1 MHKLAKGLKKKKKQK
16 KGKKGAEEDEFDP
29 EELERYR
36 RERAEAQQKAEDSGE
51 QASNAG
57 SDEWKKFQ
65 ALTAGV
71 DSILK
76 KTQGDLDRIK
86 STSFFQRKPPLEEKN
101 RKKREGE
108 DEEDSREECSKKGNK
123 WVGFDEEGNPIEDE
137 PPDFEGDGRGKGERP
152 LVSEDG
158 FVDIPEDNDDQEDSV
173 DEDIFD
179 TTYVDVLQ
187 NIDVK
192 LAYIPDSPT
201 EEEAG
206 DDPFDTTSADKVLKT
221 VDKKGNKLVS
231 LGNAVEVLSGRIDY
245 VSTCKI
251 SRGRRP
257 RLQQDLLLDDFDEA
271 EPPTGNVTA
280 EPVETARTLLDDD
293 SDLPDIPVDLTKLPP
308 VLPRPASPIAT
319 QEAAADVKPVN
330 EPLDIS
336 EFEILKEKNIL
347 EEIPDLDDAE
357 FDLEAAPDEPVKLEE
372 AEDPFGTKEPP
383 EDLVFQTEIVEAS
396 FEAATFVDE
405 EDPFDTTFAEN
416 ILPGKAELKFIEKEL
431 EELPI
436 SEVTISLTDPAGLNR
451 DYETGL
457 LSEDGAR
464 SLQPSQD
471 LLGGSTTDLTQLADQ
486 PIAPVEEIT
495 YVDPFDTSSVQELPP
510 GKTELKFLEKELL
523 GDQAESPGI
532 VEDDDDDDFDPRKEE
547 QVAAPVSKAPPRPP
561 APVAPVVP
569 VVAPVQPVFKVEFNE
584 EEDPTAAPERG
595 RRTSRPEVLE
605 LAPAKAVAF
614 ELPTP
619 SKRPDLLATSEEE
632 KALPSKP
639 LTPYYSQK
647 SIEESL
653 PIEEEEVDV
662 DPFDTSFVAKVA
674 PGKTELKLI
683 ESELLK
689 QESKLPHSVSD
700 HDFSQKSEPGR
711 RQSDFT
717 ATSVRPEDLKFQEV
731 QESVLKKFEE
741 PRVRQPPERQ
751 ESLLDAEVEVDA
763 KPLTPTIENKI
774 EEEELSYED
783 PFDTSIATNILP
795 GKAELKILESELQQ
809 IQEEVPV
816 RPATVNLTAII
827 AAAVPEIDD
836 FDPRA
841 EEKKDPQDF
850 LCINDQGP
858 GDKVLTPLQTSNP
871 AFAEDV
877 DPFDTSFANIAH
889 GKTELRLLESDSAI
903 MDSKGSNP
911 FLMDDYPAEEDSRM
925 AAQASNPF
933 LQDFGDSGG
942 TGAGE
947 NPFLNY
953 TPEPAAYEPAIS
965 VDSTNPFASFGV
977 DTTAPT
983 AGFEPDTTE
992 TPATNIFAS
1001 QLSNILV
1008 TTGSSEN
1015 LFDASQPSK
1024 EIFGQPVEP
1033 PAPAPQPP
1041 APPKNGRNAPSR
1053 PPPPRPQPPPPPAP
1067 PKHTKDLILSVTGA
1081 MDATSNHL
1089 LDRLQATR
1097 TPSPTLMHSP
1107 SPTPEHSFADFLDVD
1122 SNVPDLLSDDNKI
1135 AAMEAPQNRDILDL
1149 FDAPNTD
1156 TTTTTIFSAPMTTG
1170 DAAGVVSG
1178 VAAITTTVQDNPFA
1192 NMAEQEGSL
1201 APGEDAFGGDYSETA
1216 SICSEKRPSI
1226 VSTTGVV
1233 GSDVEDKA
1241 GIALDFSTESPAVP
1255 EPQPTITAAELFST
1269 ATDQLAT
1276 ATAESTFFSVTDT
1289 TTAAP
1294 FGMADTT
1301 TTTPFGMADTTTAP
1315 FGMADT
1321 TTAPFGMAD
1330 TTTTT
1335 PFGMADTA
1343 TSPFTTP
1350 APRPSP
1356 TQPLFA
1362 TGEVAAP
1369 SGPFASDLLG
1379 DFGGLSKDVT
1389 PTSIT
1394 SPLPASE
1401 FPDSESYRPEDQL
1414 DSFAATTKVIESTG
1428 DAFDIF
1434 ASKFDKAAEPDAN
1447 ADPFMDAFGGGP
1459 TAMDTSSDVWG
1470 DSSATGSETAMT
1482 GFGEPAGFDSFLS
1495 MTAPPQE
1502 TKMKRVESAESDE
1515 GPDFSVFIKPKKGD
1529 EAVNI
1534 EGGSVPVLAPP
1545 PKSPQ
1550 NSAYVDSSPRF
1561 NPFDKSGFGQE
1572 AVIPTEAVPTAEMTR
1587 TDSQETPPTPLFDED
1602 VSQPLEDFPRVT
1614 YTGDGWEMQL
1624 RQPNKKKITGQR
1636 FWKKVF
1642 LKLVYQGD
1650 NPVLQLFNNKD
1661 DKDPFQEL
1669 PLLPC
1674 YSVSDIGAQQ
1684 FDQYGKIFTV
1694 KLQYIFYKERPG
1706 VRPGQV
1712 TKAERLTNKLSQFAA
1727 YAIQGDYQGVKEFG
1741 SDLKKLGLPVE
1752 HAPQIS
1758 QLFKLGSQNYE
1769 DLKQFSCAIDEA
1781 LFRLLAHRD
1790 RALTYKME
1798 EVQITVVDELY
1809 VEQSAEGH
1817 VDKQIARVRLF
1828 FLGFLS
1834 GMPDVELGINDMWRQ
1849 GKEVVGRHDIIPVV
1863 TEEWIRLENVEFHA
1877 CVQQDEYERSRII
1890 KFKPPDACYIELMRF
1905 RVRPPKNRELPL
1917 QLKAVMCVTGN
1928 KVELRADILV
1938 PGFASR
1944 KLGQVPCE
1952 DVMVR
1957 FPIPECWIY
1966 LFRVEKHFRYGS
1978 VKSAH
1983 RRTGKIKGIE
1993 RFLGA
1998 VDTLEPQLME
2008 VTSGQAKYEH
2018 QHRAIVWRMPRLPKE
2033 GQGAYTT
2040 HQLVCRMA
2048 LTSYDQIPENLSEYC
2063 YVEFTMPAT
2072 QVSHTTAR
2080 SVSFQNSDSDAPPEK
2095 YVRNLSRHEYRVEI
2109 EHTQGEG
2116 PGAYVS
2122 ATIAKKIPETTPE
2135 VPSEVPEV
2143 HPDSDFDSDS
2153 E

>member
-16 KGKKGAEEDEFDP
+16 KGKKGAEDDEFDP

-36 RERAEAQQKAEDSGE
+36 RERAEAQQKAEQSGE
-51 QASNAG
+51 QASNTV
-57 SDEWKKFQ
+57 SDEWKKFE

-86 STSFFQRKPPLEEKN
+86 STSFFQRKPPLEEK
-101 RKKREGE
+101 KKGE
-108 DEEDSREECSKKGNK
+108 EEEEEEEDQEDSGKKATSKK
-123 WVGFDEEGNPIEDE
+123 WVGFDEEGNPIEEE
-137 PPDFEGDGRGKGERP
+137 PPDFEGKGKKKEEKP
-152 LVSEDG
+152 LVNEDG
-158 FVDIPEDNDDQEDSV
+158 TVDVPDENDDQEGSA

-187 NIDVK
+187 NIDVQ

-201 EEEAG
+201 EEETG
-206 DDPFDTTSADKVLKT
+206 DDPFDTTNADKVLKT
-221 VDKKGNKLVS
+221 VDKKGKKLVS
-231 LGNAVEVLSGRIDY
+231 LGNAVEVLSGRVDY
-245 VSTCKI
+245 VSSCKI
-251 SRGRRP
+251 SKDRRP
-257 RLQQDLLLDDFDEA
+257 RLQQDLLLDDFDETDKPV
-271 EPPTGNVTA
+271 EEVVP
-280 EPVETARTLLDDD
+280 EPVQVEKTLLDDD

-308 VLPRPASPIAT
+308 VLPRPVSPAAP
-319 QEAAADVKPVN
+319 QDNAADSKLSN

-336 EFEILKEKNIL
+336 EFEILKEKTIL

-357 FDLEAAPDEPVKLEE
+357 FDLETAPDEPIRLEE
-372 AEDPFGTKEPP
+372 ADDPFGSKEP
-383 EDLVFQTEIVEAS
+383 ENIDFQSEIVEAS
-396 FEAATFVDE
+396 FEVATFVDE
-405 EDPFDTTFAEN
+405 EDPFDTTFADN
-416 ILPGKAELKFIEKEL
+416 ILPGKTELKFIEKEL
-431 EELPI
+431 EELPT

-457 LSEDGAR
+457 LKEKNDSQ
-464 SLQPSQD
+464 SLQIKKD
-471 LLGGSTTDLTQLADQ
+471 LLGGSTTDLSQLSDQ
-486 PIAPVEEIT
+486 PIAPVEDIT
-495 YVDPFDTSSVQELPP
+495 YVDPFDTSAIEEPPP

-523 GDQAESPGI
+523 GDQTNLSNSLE
-532 VEDDDDDDFDPRKEE
+532 DDDFDPRKDE
-547 QVAAPVSKAPPRPP
+547 QPIVDRPIHSAVPPSRPP
-561 APVAPVVP
+561 LPTVPAVA
-569 VVAPVQPVFKVEFNE
+569 VE
-584 EEDPTAAPERG
+584 PTFAVDFAEQERNDAAESTDRG
-595 RRTSRPEVLE
+595 RRSSRPEVLE
-605 LAPAKAVAF
+605 LAPIKAVAF

-619 SKRPDLLATSEEE
+619 STRPDLLATSEEE
-632 KALPSKP
+632 KTLPSKP

-653 PIEEEEVDV
+653 VIEEEEVDV

-689 QESKLPHSVSD
+689 QESKLSHSLSD
-700 HDFSQKSEPGR
+700 HDFDPRADSEPAR

-717 ATSVRPEDLKFQEV
+717 AASIRPTDLKIGELQ
-731 QESVLKKFEE
+731 SAVLKRFEE
-741 PRVRQPPERQ
+741 QNQPSAPQRQ
-751 ESLLDAEVEVDA
+751 ESLLDAEIEVDA
-763 KPLTPTIENKI
+763 KPLTPKIESKVP
-774 EEEELSYED
+774 EEEEISYDD

-795 GKAELKILESELQQ
+795 GKAELKVLESELEQ
-809 IQEEVPV
+809 ISGEVPV
-816 RPATVNLTAII
+816 RPVPINLTAIVSTT
-827 AAAVPEIDD
+827 VPEIDD

-841 EEKKDPQDF
+841 EEKESTDF
-850 LCINDQGP
+850 LCIGDQDP
-858 GDKVLTPLQTSNP
+858 GAKVLTPIQNES
-871 AFAEDV
+871 FALEEEV
-877 DPFDTSFANIAH
+877 DPFDTSFATIGP
-889 GKTELRLLESDSAI
+889 GKTELKLLESELINKLSDN
-903 MDSKGSNP
+903 MDPKGGNP
-911 FLMDDYPAEEDSRM
+911 FLMDDYESESSNALSG
-925 AAQASNPF
+925 QTSNPF
-933 LQDFGDSGG
+933 LQDFTDTEA

-947 NPFLNY
+947 NPFLNFTGDQSY
-953 TPEPAAYEPAIS
+953 QSTVI
-965 VDSTNPFASFGV
+965 VDSTNPFASFV
-977 DTTAPT
+977 TDAPESSTT
-983 AGFEPDTTE
+983 D
-992 TPATNIFAS
+992 TPATDIFTSQTTNIF
-1001 QLSNILV
+1001 V
-1008 TTGSSEN
+1008 TPGDEAGTD
-1015 LFDASQPSK
+1015 LFDAAAPSQTS
-1024 EIFGQPVEP
+1024 EDIFGQSATPA
-1033 PAPAPQPP
+1033 APAQ
-1041 APPKNGRNAPSR
+1041 PKNGKMPPSR
-1053 PPPPRPQPPPPPAP
+1053 PPPPRPQPPPPP
-1067 PKHTKDLILSVTGA
+1067 KNTKDLILSVTGA

-1107 SPTPEHSFADFLDVD
+1107 SPTPEHSFADLLDVD
-1122 SNVPDLLSDDNKI
+1122 SNVPDLMPDDSKV
-1135 AAMEAPQNRDILDL
+1135 MEPSKNQDIMDL

-1156 TTTTTIFSAPMTTG
+1156 TTSAPIFSTAMTTG
-1170 DAAGVVSG
+1170 DTTSLVTG
-1178 VAAITTTVQDNPFA
+1178 VASMQDNPFA
-1192 NMAEQEGSL
+1192 SMTEQTTS
-1201 APGEDAFGGDYSETA
+1201 AAQAEDAFGSDYAETA
-1216 SICSEKRPSI
+1216 NVISEKRPSI
-1226 VSTTGVV
+1226 TSTTGVL
-1233 GSDVEDKA
+1233 GTEPERKSSI
-1241 GIALDFSTESPAVP
+1241 GIDFVTEATANAETQPSTA
-1255 EPQPTITAAELFST
+1255 AAELFSSST
-1269 ATDQLAT
+1269 TEELPT
-1276 ATAESTFFSVTDT
+1276 VTAESTFFSATQTTPSPSFGVTET
-1289 TTAAP
+1289 TSAP
-1294 FGMADTT
+1294 FSSI
-1301 TTTPFGMADTTTAP
+1301 
-1315 FGMADT
+1315 
-1321 TTAPFGMAD
+1321 
-1330 TTTTT
+1330 
-1335 PFGMADTA
+1335 A
-1343 TSPFTTP
+1343 TQPPDS
-1350 APRPSP
+1350 
-1356 TQPLFA
+1356 QPLFA
-1362 TGEVAAP
+1362 TAETTLPPSQP

-1379 DFGGLSKDVT
+1379 DFGEPTKDT
-1389 PTSIT
+1389 TTMRST
-1394 SPLPASE
+1394 SPIPGAE
-1401 FPDSESYRPEDQL
+1401 FPVSEVYKPEEQL
-1414 DSFAATTKVIESTG
+1414 DNFAATAKAIETTG
-1428 DAFDIF
+1428 DAFDVF
-1434 ASKFDKAAEPDAN
+1434 ASKFDKAAESDTN
-1447 ADPFMDAFGGGP
+1447 ADPFLDAFAAGGP

-1470 DSSATGSETAMT
+1470 DSSATGSETAAT
-1482 GFGEPAGFDSFLS
+1482 GFGEADGFDSFLS
-1495 MTAPPQE
+1495 MTAPPPE
-1502 TKMKRVESAESDE
+1502 PTVKRTESADSDE
-1515 GPDFSVFIKPKKGD
+1515 GPDFSVFIKPK
-1529 EAVNI
+1529 EADQTGTT
-1534 EGGSVPVLAPP
+1534 EGAAVPVLAPP

-1550 NSAYVDSSPRF
+1550 NTAYGDSSPRF
-1561 NPFDKSGFGQE
+1561 NPFDKSGFAQD
-1572 AVIPTEAVPTAEMTR
+1572 AIAPTETAQPAEMTR

-1602 VSQPLEDFPRVT
+1602 VSQPLEDFPRIT
-1614 YTGDGWEMQL
+1614 HTGDGWDMQL

-1636 FWKKVF
+1636 FWKKIFVR
-1642 LKLVYQGD
+1642 LVYQGD
-1650 NPVLQLFNNKD
+1650 SPALHLFNSKD

-1669 PLLPC
+1669 LLLPC

-1758 QLFKLGSQNYE
+1758 QLLKLGSQNYE
-1769 DLKQFSCAIDEA
+1769 DMKLFSCAIEEA
-1781 LFRLLAHRD
+1781 LFRLPAHRD

-1798 EVQITVVDELY
+1798 EVQISVVDELY
-1809 VEQSAEGH
+1809 VEQNAEGH

-1877 CVQQDEYERSRII
+1877 CVQQDEYEKSRII

-2048 LTSYDQIPENLSEYC
+2048 LTSYDQIPENLAEYC

-2080 SVSFQNSDSDAPPEK
+2080 SVSLQNSDSDAPPEK
-2095 YVRNLSRHEYRVEI
+2095 YVRNLSRHEYRVGI

-2116 PGAYVS
+2116 PGAYVA
-2122 ATIAKKIPETTPE
+2122 ATLTKKIPETTPE
-2135 VPSEVPEV
+2135 VHGEA
-2143 HPDSDFDSDS
+2143 SDAGADSDS
-2153 E
+2153 DSSE

>member
-16 KGKKGAEEDEFDP
+16 KGKKGAEEEEFDP

-36 RERAEAQQKAEDSGE
+36 RERAEAQQKAEESGE

-86 STSFFQRKPPLEEKN
+86 STSFFQRKPPLEDDK
-101 RKKREGE
+101 RKKKKEGE
-108 DEEDSREECSKKGNK
+108 EDEDSQEESSKKGSK
-123 WVGFDEEGNPIEDE
+123 RWVGFDEEGNPIEGE
-137 PPDFEGDGRGKGERP
+137 PPDFEGKLKGKEEKP

-158 FVDIPEDNDDQEDSV
+158 FVEIPEDNDEQEDSV

-201 EEEAG
+201 EEETG

-231 LGNAVEVLSGRIDY
+231 LGNAVEVLSGRVDY
-245 VSTCKI
+245 VSSCKI

-271 EPPTGNVTA
+271 ELPTENVAA
-280 EPVETARTLLDDD
+280 EPVATAKTLLDDD

-308 VLPRPASPIAT
+308 VLPRPASPSVT
-319 QEAAADVKPVN
+319 QESVPDVKPAN

-336 EFEILKEKNIL
+336 EFELLKEKNIL

-357 FDLEAAPDEPVKLEE
+357 FDLTTAPEEPAKLEE
-372 AEDPFGTKEPP
+372 ADDPFGTKEP
-383 EDLVFQTEIVEAS
+383 ESLVFQTEIVEAS

-416 ILPGKAELKFIEKEL
+416 ILPGKTELKFIEKEL
-431 EELPI
+431 EELPVA
-436 SEVTISLTDPAGLNR
+436 EVTISLTDPAGLNR

-457 LSEDGAR
+457 LSDDHAAKNLLAKR
-464 SLQPSQD
+464 D
-471 LLGGSTTDLTQLADQ
+471 LLGGSTTDLTQLVDQ
-486 PIAPVEEIT
+486 PIAPVEEIS

-510 GKTELKFLEKELL
+510 GQTELKFLEKELL
-523 GDQAESPGI
+523 GEQAKPPSVLEDD
-532 VEDDDDDDFDPRKEE
+532 DDDDDDFDPRKEE
-547 QVAAPVSKAPPRPP
+547 QPAVISKAPPRPP
-561 APVAPVVP
+561 IP
-569 VVAPVQPVFKVEFNE
+569 VAPVQPVFKVEF
-584 EEDPTAAPERG
+584 EEDPKEESTGVQFSG

-619 SKRPDLLATSEEE
+619 SKRPDLLASTEEE

-689 QESKLPHSVSD
+689 QESKLPHSISD
-700 HDFSQKSEPGR
+700 HDFSQKAHTETSR

-717 ATSVRPEDLKFQEV
+717 AASIRPEHLKFQEA
-731 QESVLKKFEE
+731 QESVLKKFDE
-741 PRVRQPPERQ
+741 PRVKHLPKRQ
-751 ESLLDAEVEVDA
+751 ESLLDADVDVDA
-763 KPLTPTIENKI
+763 KALTPTIESKI
-774 EEEELSYED
+774 EEEEISYED

-795 GKAELKILESELQQ
+795 GKAELKVLESELQQ
-809 IQEEVPV
+809 IKEELPV
-816 RPATVNLTAII
+816 RPTTVSLTAII
-827 AAAVPEIDD
+827 ATTVPEIDD

-841 EEKKDPQDF
+841 EEKKEAQDF
-850 LCINDQGP
+850 LCIDDQDTGA
-858 GDKVLTPLQTSNP
+858 KVLTPLQTDNQ

-877 DPFDTSFANIAH
+877 DPFDTSFANIGH
-889 GKTELRLLESDSAI
+889 GKTELKLLESELMDKSIII

-911 FLMDDYPAEEDSRM
+911 FLMDDYGAEEDSR
-925 AAQASNPF
+925 AQASNPF
-933 LQDFGDSGG
+933 LQDFGDTGSS
-942 TGAGE
+942 GAGE
-947 NPFLNY
+947 NPFLNFGAEQ
-953 TPEPAAYEPAIS
+953 PAYEPAVT

-983 AGFEPDTTE
+983 TTDN
-992 TPATNIFAS
+992 TPATNIFTS
-1001 QLSNILV
+1001 QPSNIFEA
-1008 TTGSSEN
+1008 TESPEN
-1015 LFDASQPSK
+1015 LFDAAPPSK
-1024 EIFGQPVEP
+1024 EIFEQPV
-1033 PAPAPQPP
+1033 APQPP
-1041 APPKNGRNAPSR
+1041 AQPKNGRPAPSR
-1053 PPPPRPQPPPPPAP
+1053 PPPPRPVPPAP

-1107 SPTPEHSFADFLDVD
+1107 SPTPEHSFADLLDVD
-1122 SNVPDLLSDDNKI
+1122 SNVPDLMSDDGKPTT
-1135 AAMEAPQNRDILDL
+1135 MEAPQNQDILDL
-1149 FDAPNTD
+1149 FEAPNTD
-1156 TTTTTIFSAPMTTG
+1156 TTTTTIFSTPMTAG
-1170 DAAGVVSG
+1170 DTTGVVSG
-1178 VAAITTTVQDNPFA
+1178 VAMITTTAQDNPFA
-1192 NMAEQEGSL
+1192 NMADQEGST
-1201 APGEDAFGGDYSETA
+1201 APAEDAFAGDYAETA
-1216 SICSEKRPSI
+1216 SITSEKRPSI

-1233 GSDVEDKA
+1233 GSDVEDRG
-1241 GIALDFSTESPAVP
+1241 GISLDFSADSPAVP
-1255 EPQPTITAAELFST
+1255 EPQPTISAAELFST
-1269 ATDQLAT
+1269 VTDQLAT

-1289 TTAAP
+1289 TT
-1294 FGMADTT
+1294 
-1301 TTTPFGMADTTTAP
+1301 TAP
-1315 FGMADT
+1315 FGMADST
-1321 TTAPFGMAD
+1321 CSSPF
-1330 TTTTT
+1330 
-1335 PFGMADTA
+1335 A
-1343 TSPFTTP
+1343 TS
-1350 APRPSP
+1350 APMPSP

-1362 TGEVAAP
+1362 ETTAP

-1379 DFGGLSKDVT
+1379 DFGEPSKDAT
-1389 PTSIT
+1389 PAAVA

-1401 FPDSESYRPEDQL
+1401 FPASEPYRPEEQL
-1414 DSFAATTKVIESTG
+1414 DSFAATTKALDSTG

-1434 ASKFDKAAEPDAN
+1434 ASKFDKAAEPDSN

-1470 DSSATGSETAMT
+1470 DSSATGSETAVS

-1502 TKMKRVESAESDE
+1502 AKMKRSESAESDE

-1529 EAVNI
+1529 DVVEG
-1534 EGGSVPVLAPP
+1534 EGGAVPVLAPP

-1550 NSAYVDSSPRF
+1550 NSAYADSSPRF

-1572 AVIPTEAVPTAEMTR
+1572 AVIPPEAVPTAEMTR
-1587 TDSQETPPTPLFDED
+1587 SDSQETPPTPLFDED

-1636 FWKKVF
+1636 FWKKIF
-1642 LKLVYQGD
+1642 LKLVYQAD

-1661 DKDPFQEL
+1661 EKDPFQEL

-1769 DLKQFSCAIDEA
+1769 DMKLFSVAIDEA
-1781 LFRLLAHRD
+1781 LFRLSAHRD

-1798 EVQITVVDELY
+1798 EVQITVVDEVY

-2095 YVRNLSRHEYRVEI
+2095 CVRNLSRHEYRVEI

-2135 VPSEVPEV
+2135 VPSEVPEA
-2143 HPDSDFDSDS
+2143 PQDSDFDSDS

>member
-1 MHKLAKGLKKKKKQK
+1 MHKITKGLKKKKKQK

-36 RERAEAQQKAEDSGE
+36 RERAEAQQKAEQSGE

-57 SDEWKKFQ
+57 SDEWKKFE

-86 STSFFQRKPPLEEKN
+86 STSFFQRKPPLEED
-101 RKKREGE
+101 KKKEAEEAGEGQ
-108 DEEDSREECSKKGNK
+108 EEQGKKGSKK
-123 WVGFDEEGNPIEDE
+123 WVGFDEEGNPIEEE
-137 PPDFEGDGRGKGERP
+137 PPDFEGKGKEGKP
-152 LVSEDG
+152 LVNEDG
-158 FVDIPEDNDDQEDSV
+158 LVDVPDDNDEQEDSV

-187 NIDVK
+187 NIDVQ

-201 EEEAG
+201 EEDTG

-231 LGNAVEVLSGRIDY
+231 LGNAVEVLSGRVDY
-245 VSTCKI
+245 VSSCKI
-251 SRGRRP
+251 SKGRRP
-257 RLQQDLLLDDFDEA
+257 RIQQDLLLDDFGES
-271 EPPTGNVTA
+271 ELPTETVSA
-280 EPVETARTLLDDD
+280 EPVEVEKTLLDDD

-308 VLPRPASPIAT
+308 VLPRATSPLPA
-319 QEAAADVKPVN
+319 QEASAEAKQSN

-336 EFEILKEKNIL
+336 EFEVLKEKNIL

-357 FDLEAAPDEPVKLEE
+357 FDLHAPPDAPVRLEE
-372 AEDPFGTKEPP
+372 AEDPFGAKEP
-383 EDLVFQTEIVEAS
+383 ESLVFQNEIAEAS

-416 ILPGKAELKFIEKEL
+416 ILPGKTELKFIEKEL
-431 EELPI
+431 EELPV

-457 LSEDGAR
+457 LTEENGGTGLR
-464 SLQPSQD
+464 GKKD
-471 LLGGSTTDLTQLADQ
+471 LLGGSTTDLSQLADQ
-486 PIAPVEEIT
+486 PIAPVEDIT
-495 YVDPFDTSSVQELPP
+495 YVDPFDTSAVQEIPP

-523 GDQAESPGI
+523 GDQAKPTSE
-532 VEDDDDDDFDPRKEE
+532 ELDDDDFDPRKEE
-547 QVAAPVSKAPPRPP
+547 QPVVAAQVAPSKVPPRPP
-561 APVAPVVP
+561 LPT
-569 VVAPVQPVFKVEFNE
+569 APVQPTFKVDFNE
-584 EEDPTAAPERG
+584 EEKKEEAVAGQDRG

-632 KALPSKP
+632 KTLPSKP

-647 SIEESL
+647 SIEEVL
-653 PIEEEEVDV
+653 PLDEEEADV

-683 ESELLK
+683 ETELLK
-689 QESKLPHSVSD
+689 QETKLPHSISD
-700 HDFSQKSEPGR
+700 HDFNPRAETEPTR
-711 RQSDFT
+711 RQSDFS
-717 ATSVRPEDLKFQEV
+717 AGSVRPSDLKLKEV
-731 QESVLKKFEE
+731 QTSVLKKFEE
-741 PRVRQPPERQ
+741 EREPRRPQRQ
-751 ESLLDAEVEVDA
+751 ESLLDAEIDVDA
-763 KPLTPTIENKI
+763 KPLTPRIESKAI
-774 EEEELSYED
+774 EEEEISYED

-809 IQEEVPV
+809 ISGEVPV
-816 RPATVNLTAII
+816 RPPTVNLTAII
-827 AAAVPEIDD
+827 AASVPEIDD

-841 EEKKDPQDF
+841 EEKKESQDF
-850 LCINDQGP
+850 LCIDDQDP
-858 GDKVLTPLQTSNP
+858 GTKVLTPLQNESVV
-871 AFAEDV
+871 FGEDV
-877 DPFDTSFANIAH
+877 DPFDTSFATLGP
-889 GKTELRLLESDSAI
+889 GKTELKLLESELMDKRGSSSNCFCADPFSLRLSLPTLRFIESNSTFYRSPTRSSAI
-903 MDSKGSNP
+903 MDSKGGNP
-911 FLMDDYPAEEDSRM
+911 FLMDDYGAEEDDRL
-925 AAQASNPF
+925 AGQASNPF
-933 LQDFGDSGG
+933 LQDFTD
-942 TGAGE
+942 TGASGDGA
-947 NPFLNY
+947 NPFLNFASDQSY
-953 TPEPAAYEPAIS
+953 QPTMT

-977 DTTAPT
+977 DTSAPS
-983 AGFEPDTTE
+983 AGFEPATTD
-992 TPATNIFAS
+992 TPATNIFTS
-1001 QLSNILV
+1001 QSTNIFV
-1008 TTGSSEN
+1008 TSESPGD
-1015 LFDASQPSK
+1015 LFDAAAPTPASD
-1024 EIFGQPVEP
+1024 EIFGQPATHSTPSP
-1033 PAPAPQPP
+1033 PSQ
-1041 APPKNGRNAPSR
+1041 PKNEKVAPSR
-1053 PPPPRPQPPPPPAP
+1053 PPPPRPQPPAP

-1107 SPTPEHSFADFLDVD
+1107 SPTPEHSFADLLDVD
-1122 SNVPDLLSDDNKI
+1122 SNVPDLMSDDSKP
-1135 AAMEAPQNRDILDL
+1135 APMELLQNQDILDL

-1156 TTTTTIFSAPMTTG
+1156 TTTTTIFSSSMAAG
-1170 DAAGVVSG
+1170 DASNLVSG
-1178 VAAITTTVQDNPFA
+1178 VTMSTTTAQDNPFA
-1192 NMAEQEGSL
+1192 NMSDQEAPAMAAEDTFS
-1201 APGEDAFGGDYSETA
+1201 DYQETA
-1216 SICSEKRPSI
+1216 SITSEKRPSV

-1233 GSDVEDKA
+1233 GSDIDEKV
-1241 GIALDFSTESPAVP
+1241 IDFAAEAPAAIDA
-1255 EPQPTITAAELFST
+1255 QPAISASELFST

-1276 ATAESTFFSVTDT
+1276 ATAESNFFSVTDT
-1289 TTAAP
+1289 TT
-1294 FGMADTT
+1294 
-1301 TTTPFGMADTTTAP
+1301 TAP
-1315 FGMADT
+1315 FGVTDVT
-1321 TTAPFGMAD
+1321 S
-1330 TTTTT
+1330 
-1335 PFGMADTA
+1335 
-1343 TSPFTTP
+1343 SPFSTS
-1350 APRPSP
+1350 APQPSP
-1356 TQPLFA
+1356 TQLLFSTA
-1362 TGEVAAP
+1362 DTGPPSSKP

-1379 DFGGLSKDVT
+1379 DFGDTGKDVSAA
-1389 PTSIT
+1389 PVT

-1401 FPDSESYRPEDQL
+1401 FPAGEPYKADEQL
-1414 DSFAATTKVIESTG
+1414 DTFAAATKAVENTG

-1447 ADPFMDAFGGGP
+1447 ADPFLDAFGGGP

-1470 DSSATGSETAMT
+1470 DSSVTGSETAAT
-1482 GFGEPAGFDSFLS
+1482 GFGESDGFDSFLS

-1502 TKMKRVESAESDE
+1502 AKLKRAESAESDE
-1515 GPDFSVFIKPKKGD
+1515 GPDFSVFIKPKTGED
-1529 EAVNI
+1529 TASMED
-1534 EGGSVPVLAPP
+1534 GSVPVLAPP

-1550 NSAYVDSSPRF
+1550 NTAYADSSPRF
-1561 NPFDKSGFGQE
+1561 NPFDKSGFAQE
-1572 AVIPTEAVPTAEMTR
+1572 AVVPPEAVPMPEMTR

-1636 FWKKVF
+1636 FWKKIFV
-1642 LKLVYQGD
+1642 KLVYQAD

-1758 QLFKLGSQNYE
+1758 QLFKLGSQTYE
-1769 DLKQFSCAIDEA
+1769 DMKQFSCAIEEA
-1781 LFRLLAHRD
+1781 LFRLSAHRD

-1809 VEQSAEGH
+1809 VEQSSEGH

-1828 FLGFLS
+1828 FLGFLT

-1877 CVQQDEYERSRII
+1877 CVQQDEYEKSRII

-1917 QLKAVMCVTGN
+1917 QLKAVMCITGN

-2048 LTSYDQIPENLSEYC
+2048 LTSYDQIPENLAEYC

-2080 SVSFQNSDSDAPPEK
+2080 SVSLQNTDSDDPPEK
-2095 YVRNLSRHEYRVEI
+2095 YVRNLSRHEYRVGI

-2122 ATIAKKIPETTPE
+2122 ATIGKKIPESTPE
-2135 VPSEVPEV
+2135 VHSEVSDSAPA
-2143 HPDSDFDSDS
+2143 DSDFDSDS